1 MAKLAKSNCCFT
13 ELLLQQLPGRLDDQA
28 DPTVGDS
35 EEIKRLCCLAGVR
48 G

>member
-1 MAKLAKSNCCFT
+1 VKLADGEAGKT

-35 EEIKRLCCLAGVR
+35 EEIKRLCCLPGVR